1 MNDEDDYMDDDLEIE
16 FDADSIDEHEY
27 EISAT
32 SNRPIS
38 WRRIEMMK
46 EDMWLRQQLED
57 MSDWDEASLR

>member
-1 MNDEDDYMDDDLEIE
+1 MNDEDDYLDDDIE
-16 FDADSIDEHEY
+16 GKFEDGPIDEHEY

-46 EDMWLRQQLED
+46 EDMWLKEQLDD
-57 MSDWDEASLR
+57 MSDWDEGSLR

>member
-1 MNDEDDYMDDDLEIE
+1 MNDEDDYMDDDLEID

-46 EDMWLRQQLED
+46 EHMWLREQLED

>member
-1 MNDEDDYMDDDLEIE
+1 MNDEDDYMDDDIEID
-16 FDADSIDEHEY
+16 FDENSIDEHEY